1 MTLADDYIDRLFL
14 SFMKG
19 GKRIKV
25 VLVDDHRIVLDGL
38 VSLLENDPDFI
49 VLAALGSGEEVIE
62 FIKKDPP
69 DILLTDYT
77 LPGISGLEVTRIVK
91 RDYPQTKVVA
101 LSMHDESHLVKSMLK
116 EGVDGYLLKNI
127 QQFELKNAIKQVIL
141 GMPYVS
147 PEITRLLMHDVNH
160 PAEEQALL
168 TDRERDILRLIAKE
182 YSNKK
187 MADELFISER
197 TVETHRKN
205 IFRKTNTTSLVG
217 LIKYAYE
224 HKLI

>member
-1 MTLADDYIDRLFL
+1 MTFADDYIERLFL

-49 VLAALGSGEEVIE
+49 VLAALGSGEELLE
-62 FIKKDPP
+62 FIKTDQP
-69 DILLTDYT
+69 DILLTDYS
-77 LPGISGLEVTRIVK
+77 LPGISGLEITRMVK
-91 RDYPQTKVVA
+91 RDYPQIKVVA
-101 LSMHDESHLVKSMLK
+101 LSMHDEGHLVKSMLK

-160 PAEEQALL
+160 PAEEQVLL